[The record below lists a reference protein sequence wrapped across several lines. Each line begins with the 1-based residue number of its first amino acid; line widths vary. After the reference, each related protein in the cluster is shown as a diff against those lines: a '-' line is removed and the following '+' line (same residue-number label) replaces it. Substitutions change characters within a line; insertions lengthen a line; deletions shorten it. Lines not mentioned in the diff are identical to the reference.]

1 MLKKIVDIPFVP
13 YGFRH
18 SDKNYSCEPSLQE
31 IQLALDSLSRI
42 CIEFEPKQGGGKQ
55 RQADT
60 LFQRTE
66 NQSAN

>member
-1 MLKKIVDIPFVP
+1 MKRKIAEIRNHKH
-13 YGFRH
+13 GFPQ
-18 SDKNYSCEPSLQE
+18 SGQEFSCEPSLQE

-42 CIEFEPKQGGGKQ
+42 WFEFEPKQRGGKQ